1 MPIAITDE
9 HQELAASVR
18 GVLRAHD
25 ALAANR
31 ALLDADAGAGA
42 GAGARP
48 AFWSEMA
55 QLGWLGVHLPER
67 HGGAGAGLAEL
78 VVVLEETGRQV
89 APGPFL
95 PTVLASAVI
104 AGSGTEAQQEAFLP
118 GLADGTMLAAVGV
131 GGALTLRDGQLDGD
145 GGVVVGGASAELL
158 LVRSGDDM
166 IVLRPGAPGVTV
178 VARTDLD
185 PSRRSATVALS
196 SVAVEADD
204 VLVGAARR
212 GRALARVLGA
222 AEAVGLMAACTDDA
236 VAYAKERVQFGR
248 TIGTFEAVKHHCAN
262 MLVATELATAAVWDA
277 ARAAEGPADEFTM
290 VSAMAAHLAF
300 EPAVENAQLNIQVH
314 GGIGFTWEHDAHL
327 FLRRALVLNA
337 VLGAPG
343 DAEDVTA
350 EAARGVSRE
359 VSLDLPPEAET
370 IRVEVRGDAVR
381 IGALHGA
388 EQRKALVESGLM
400 VPHWPAPWGRAA
412 GAVEQIVIDEE
423 LRAAGVRVPALG
435 ITGWNIMTVNQ
446 YATPDQVERW
456 VFKTL
461 MGDYVWC
468 QLFSEPDAG
477 SDAAAVK
484 TRGTRVDGGWTVSG
498 QKVWTSGAQYCDLG
512 LATVR
517 TDPEAPKHA
526 GITTMVIDM
535 HAPGVEVRPLRQITG
550 NADFNEVFFNDV
562 FVPDDDVVG
571 TPNDGWTVAR
581 STLGNERVSIGGST
595 GGMFRAMDLIGL
607 LKNGGDAVPGATAR
621 VGAVLS
627 VEHTLR
633 VLNLRRAQR
642 AVVGTGPGPEGN
654 VTKLVLAEHGHTRA
668 ALQADLVGAGTAFLD
683 GDEAIA
689 GYSQL
694 ATRAMSIAGGTSE
707 ITRNQIAERILGLP
721 RDPLIA

>member
-9 HQELAASVR
+9 HQQLGATVRAVLAAH
-18 GVLRAHD
+18 G

-31 ALLDADAGAGA
+31 ALLESSEEP
-42 GAGARP
+42 RP
-48 AFWSEMA
+48 PYWGEMVE
-55 QLGWLGVHLPER
+55 LGWLGVHLPEQY
-67 HGGAGAGLAEL
+67 GGAGAGLSEL
-78 VVVLEETGRQV
+78 VTVLDELGTQV

-104 AGSGTEAQQEAFLP
+104 AQCGNEEQRATLLP
-118 GLADGTMLAAVGV
+118 GLADGSMAGAVGL
-131 GGALTLRDGQLDGD
+131 GGSLRLDDGILDGD
-145 GGVVVGGASAELL
+145 GGIVLGGRSADVLLLRAGDDVVV
-158 LVRSGDDM
+158 V
-166 IVLRPGAPGVTV
+166 RPGREGL
-178 VARTDLD
+178 ARGGTNDLD
-185 PSRRSATVALS
+185 PSRRSA
-196 SVAVEADD
+196 SVAVSSTPVGAVD

-212 GRALARVLGA
+212 SRTLARTLGA
-222 AEAVGLMAACTDDA
+222 AEAVGLMAACTDAA

-248 TIGTFEAVKHHCAN
+248 TIGTFQAVKHHCAD

-277 ARAAEGPADEFTM
+277 ARASEHAADEFDL
-290 VSAMAAHLAF
+290 VAAMAAQLAF
-300 EPAVENAQLNIQVH
+300 APAVHNAQMNIQVH

-337 VLGAPG
+337 LLGSPA
-343 DAEDVTA
+343 DAEDVT
-350 EAARGVSRE
+350 EHAATGTTRE
-359 VSLDLPPEAET
+359 VSLDLPPEAEAVRAT
-370 IRVEVRGDAVR
+370 VRVESER
-381 IGALHGA
+381 IGLLRGA
-388 EQRKALVESGLM
+388 EQRRALVESGLM
-400 VPHWPAPWGRAA
+400 VPHWPKPWGRGA

-423 LRAAGVRVPALG
+423 LRAAGVRVPGLG

-456 VFKTL
+456 VSKSL
-461 MGDYVWC
+461 MGEYVWC

-477 SDAAAVK
+477 SDAAAVT
-484 TRGTRVDGGWTVSG
+484 TRGIRVDGGWRVSG
-498 QKVWTSGAQYCDLG
+498 QKVWTSGAQHCHLG

-517 TDPEAPKHA
+517 TDPDAPKHR

-550 NADFNEVFFNDV
+550 NADFNEVFFDDV

-581 STLGNERVSIGGST
+581 STLGNERVSIGSGT
-595 GGMFRAMDLIGL
+595 GGIFPAMDLL
-607 LKNGGDAVPGATAR
+607 ALMKRGGDRVPGASALI
-621 VGAVLS
+621 GAILAK
-627 VEHTLR
+627 EHALK

-642 AVVGTGPGPEGN
+642 AVSGSGPGPEGN
-654 VTKLVLAEHGHTRA
+654 VTKLVLAEHGHDRA
-668 ALQADLVGAGTAFLD
+668 RLQADLVGASTTFLD
-683 GDEAIA
+683 GEGALA

-721 RDPLIA
+721 RDPLIR

>member
-1 MPIAITDE
+1 MPIAIIDE

-18 GVLRAHD
+18 GVLGTHG

-31 ALLDADAGAGA
+31 ALLEADSEP
-42 GAGARP
+42 RP
-48 AFWSEMA
+48 TFWSEMA
-55 QLGWLGVHLPER
+55 ALGWLGIHLHER

-78 VVVLEETGRQV
+78 VVVLEEVGRQV

-104 AGSGTEAQQEAFLP
+104 EDCGTESQRAALLP
-118 GLADGTMLAAVGV
+118 GLADGSVVAALGL
-131 GGALTLRDGQLDGD
+131 GGSLTRRGDVLDGD
-145 GGVVVGGASAELL
+145 GGIVLGGALADLL
-158 LVRSGDDM
+158 LVRSGDDV
-166 IVLRPGAPGVTV
+166 IVLRPDALGVTV
-178 VARTDLD
+178 SGTKNLD
-185 PSRRSATVALS
+185 PSRRSVRVTVS
-196 SVAVEADD
+196 SLPVGAPE

-212 GRALARVLGA
+212 ARALARTLGA
-222 AEAVGLMAACTDDA
+222 AEAVGVMAACTDAA

-262 MLVATELATAAVWDA
+262 MLVAAELATAAVWDA
-277 ARAAEGPADEFTM
+277 ARAADGPEDEFDL

-300 EPAVENAQLNIQVH
+300 RPAVDNAQMNIQVH

-327 FLRRALVLNA
+327 FLRRALILNA
-337 VLGAPG
+337 VLGSPS
-343 DAEDVTA
+343 DAADVTA
-350 EAARGVSRE
+350 QAARGITRE
-359 VSLDLPPEAET
+359 VSLDLPPEAE
-370 IRVEVRGDAVR
+370 VVRAGVRIDASR
-381 IGALHGA
+381 IGALRGA
-388 EQRKALVESGLM
+388 EQRRALVESGLM
-400 VPHWPAPWGRAA
+400 VPHWPEPWGRGA

-423 LRAAGVRVPALG
+423 LRAAGVKVPGLG

-461 MGDYVWC
+461 MGEYVWC

-484 TRGTRVDGGWTVSG
+484 TKGTRVEGGWKVNG
-498 QKVWTSGAQYCDLG
+498 QKVWTSGAQYCHLG

-517 TDPEAPKHA
+517 TDPDVPKHA

-571 TPNDGWTVAR
+571 VANDGWTVAR

-595 GGMFRAMDLIGL
+595 GGLFRSMDLLAL
-607 LKNGGDAVPGATAR
+607 LKSGGDTVPGAAAR
-621 VGAVLS
+621 VGAAFT
-627 VEHTLR
+627 VEHALK

-642 AVVGTGPGPEGN
+642 AVVGSGPGPEGN
-654 VTKLVLAEHGHTRA
+654 VTKLVLAEHGHERA
-668 ALQADLVGAGTAFLD
+668 RLQADLVGAATAFLE
-683 GDEAIA
+683 GDEALA
-689 GYSQL
+689 GYTEL

-721 RDPLIA
+721 RDPLIS

>member
-1 MPIAITDE
+1 MTIAITDE
-9 HQELAASVR
+9 HQELGATVR
-18 GVLRAHD
+18 GVLAAHD

-31 ALLDADAGAGA
+31 ALLEADSEP
-42 GAGARP
+42 RP
-48 AFWSEMA
+48 SFWKEMA
-55 QLGWLGVHLPER
+55 ELGWLGIHLPEE
-67 HGGAGAGLAEL
+67 HGGASAGLSEL
-78 VVVLEETGRQV
+78 VVVLDELGRQV

-104 AGSGTEAQQEAFLP
+104 AHCGSDEQRAALLP
-118 GLADGTMLAAVGV
+118 ALADGSMVAALGLGGSLSLTGGV
-131 GGALTLRDGQLDGD
+131 LDGD
-145 GGVVVGGASAELL
+145 GGLVLGGAVADLL
-158 LVRSGDDM
+158 LLRVGDD
-166 IVLRPGAPGVTV
+166 IVVLPRDTDGVTLGG
-178 VARTDLD
+178 TNNLD
-185 PSRRSATVALS
+185 PSRRSAAATVS
-196 SVAVEADD
+196 SVAVREAD
-204 VLVGAARR
+204 VVVGGARR
-212 GRALARVLGA
+212 ARALARTLGA
-222 AEAVGLMAACTDDA
+222 AEAVGVMAACTDAA
-236 VAYAKERVQFGR
+236 VAYAKEREQFGR
-248 TIGTFEAVKHHCAN
+248 TIGTFQAVKHHCAD

-277 ARAAEGPADEFTM
+277 ARASADSAEEFDL
-290 VSAMAAHLAF
+290 VAAMAAQLTF
-300 EPAVENAQLNIQVH
+300 EPAVHNAQMNIQVH

-337 VLGAPG
+337 LVGAPG

-350 EAARGVSRE
+350 LAGRGTTRE
-359 VSLDLPPEAET
+359 VSLDLPPEAEA
-370 IRVEVRGDAVR
+370 IRADVRTEAVR
-381 IGALHGA
+381 IAALRGK
-388 EQRKALVESGLM
+388 EQRTALVEAGLM
-400 VPHWPAPWGRAA
+400 VPHWPQPWGRAA

-423 LRAAGVRVPALG
+423 LRAAGVKVPTLG

-461 MGDYVWC
+461 MGEYVWC

-484 TRGTRVDGGWTVSG
+484 TRGTRVDRGWIVNG
-498 QKVWTSGAQYCDLG
+498 QKVWTSGAQYCHLG

-517 TDPEAPKHA
+517 TNPDAPKHA

-571 TPNDGWTVAR
+571 TPDDGWTVAR
-581 STLGNERVSIGGST
+581 STLGNERVSIGGGV
-595 GGMFRAMDLIGL
+595 GGIFPAMDLL
-607 LKNGGDAVPGATAR
+607 AQLKSGGDKVPGAAAR
-621 VGAVLS
+621 IGGILS
-627 VEHTLR
+627 KEHALK

-642 AVVGTGPGPEGN
+642 ALIGSGPGPEGN
-654 VTKLVLAEHGHTRA
+654 VTKLVLAEHGHDRA
-668 ALQADLVGAGTAFLD
+668 RLQADLVGERTAFLD
-683 GDEAIA
+683 GEEALA

-721 RDPLIA
+721 RDPLIK

>member
-1 MPIAITDE
+1 MPIAIIDE

-18 GVLRAHD
+18 GVLSAHD

-31 ALLDADAGAGA
+31 ALLESDNEP
-42 GAGARP
+42 RP
-48 AFWSEMA
+48 SFWNEMA
-55 QLGWLGVHLPER
+55 GLGWLGITLDER

-78 VVVLEETGRQV
+78 VVVLEEVGRQV

-104 AGSGTEAQQEAFLP
+104 ARCGTEAQRDALLP
-118 GLADGTMLAAVGV
+118 GLADGSAVAALGL
-131 GGALTLRDGQLDGD
+131 GGSLTRRDDVLDGD
-145 GGVVVGGASAELL
+145 GGTVLGGASADVL
-158 LVRSGDDM
+158 LVRSGDDVV
-166 IVLRPGAPGVTV
+166 VLRPGTPGVMLSG
-178 VARTDLD
+178 AKDLD
-185 PSRRSATVALS
+185 PSRRSARVTVS
-196 SVAVEADD
+196 SSPVSAPD

-212 GRALARVLGA
+212 ARALARTLGA
-222 AEAVGLMAACTDDA
+222 AEAVGVMAACTDAA

-262 MLVATELATAAVWDA
+262 MLVAAELATAAVWDA
-277 ARAAEGPADEFTM
+277 ARAGDGQDDEFDLA
-290 VSAMAAHLAF
+290 SAMAAHLAF
-300 EPAVENAQLNIQVH
+300 RPAVENAQMNIQVH

-337 VLGAPG
+337 VLGSPD
-343 DAEDVTA
+343 DAADVTA
-350 EAARGVSRE
+350 QSARGVTRE
-359 VSLDLPPEAET
+359 VSLELPPEA
-370 IRVEVRGDAVR
+370 DAVR
-381 IGALHGA
+381 ADVRADAARIGTLQGS

-400 VPHWPAPWGRAA
+400 VPHWPPPWGRAA

-423 LRAAGVRVPALG
+423 LRAAGVRVPGLG

-446 YATPDQVERW
+446 YATPDQVDRW

-461 MGDYVWC
+461 MGEYVWC

-484 TRGTRVDGGWTVSG
+484 TRGTRVEGGWTVSG
-498 QKVWTSGAQYCDLG
+498 QKVWTSGAQYCHLG

-517 TDPEAPKHA
+517 TDPDAPKHA

-550 NADFNEVFFNDV
+550 NAAFNEVFFNDV

-571 TPNDGWTVAR
+571 VPNDGWTVAR

-595 GGMFRAMDLIGL
+595 GGLFRSMDLLSL
-607 LKNGGDAVPGATAR
+607 LKSGGDTVPGAAAR
-621 VGAVLS
+621 VGAVFT
-627 VEHTLR
+627 VEHALK

-642 AVVGTGPGPEGN
+642 AVVGSGPGPEGN
-654 VTKLVLAEHGHTRA
+654 VTKLVLAEHGHERA
-668 ALQADLVGAGTAFLD
+668 RLQADLAGVATAFLD
-683 GDEAIA
+683 GEEALA

-694 ATRAMSIAGGTSE
+694 GTRAMSIAGGTSE

-721 RDPLIA
+721 RDPLIS